1 MSWQPLW
8 DFYLEQPGFALL
20 LLGNA
25 VFVVGA
31 LGLAVA
37 ALGLRIR
44 NDATARHWTALEGR
58 WEARTLEVVTD
69 TATPEQLWALVDRRD
84 RLRFLNFLLRFARRL
99 TGTERRRVD
108 ELAGPYLDLVLPQL
122 QARSPERRARA
133 IQTLTTLGA
142 RKYAAQV
149 VRSLDDPSPLVAMVA
164 ARSLARRES
173 PDFAV
178 SILRHLHRFGDW
190 RPSFLASM
198 LASIG
203 SAVAPALRQA
213 LADPAFEPKTR
224 AVAADALRELNDY
237 ASADVAGAVLDETTD
252 RDLLVATLGLL
263 AHVGRNDQVAA
274 IRRHLADREPIVRSR
289 VMSVLGRIGT
299 AEDAETLVQAFD
311 DPSPWVAL
319 RAAEAMYE
327 SRNPALARLA
337 ESDHPRAPLA
347 RQMLTGGGA

>member
-1 MSWQPLW
+1 MTWNDLW
-8 DFYLEQPGFALL
+8 EFYLEQPGYALL

-25 VFVVGA
+25 VFVIGA

-37 ALGLRIR
+37 ALLLRVR
-44 NDATARHWTALEGR
+44 NDRTARHWRALEER
-58 WEARTLEVVTD
+58 WESRTVEVLTEARTPD
-69 TATPEQLWALVDRRD
+69 QLWALVSRRD
-84 RLRFLNFLLRFARRL
+84 ELRFLNFLLRFARRL

-108 ELAGPYLDLVLPQL
+108 ELAAPYLDRVLPQL
-122 QARSPERRARA
+122 RARSPERRARA

-142 RKYAAQV
+142 RKYAPQV

-173 PDFAV
+173 PDFAAP
-178 SILRHLHRFGDW
+178 ILRRLHRFGDW

-203 SAVAPALRQA
+203 PAVAPALRQA
-213 LADPAFEPKTR
+213 LADPTFDPKTR
-224 AVAADALRELNDY
+224 CVAADALRELNDY
-237 ASADVAGAVLDETTD
+237 ASADVAGAVLDQATD
-252 RDLLVATLGLL
+252 RDLLAATLSLL
-263 AHVGRNDQVAA
+263 AHVGRNDQVEA
-274 IRRHLADREPIVRSR
+274 IRRHLASPEPIVRSR

-299 AEDAETLVQAFD
+299 EADARTLVEAFD

-327 SRNPALARLA
+327 SHNPALAALA

>member
-1 MSWQPLW
+1 MTGSRLW

-25 VFVVGA
+25 IFVIGA
-31 LGLAVA
+31 LALAVA
-37 ALGLRIR
+37 ALLLRIR
-44 NDATARHWTALEGR
+44 NDRTAQHWMGLEAK
-58 WEARTLEVVTD
+58 WEARTVEVLTEA
-69 TATPEQLWALVDRRD
+69 ATPEQLWALVDRRD

-108 ELAGPYLDLVLPQL
+108 ELAAPYLDLVLPQL
-122 QARSPERRARA
+122 KARSPERRARA

-142 RKYAAQV
+142 RKYASQV
-149 VRSLDDPSPLVAMVA
+149 VRSLDDPSPLVSMVA
-164 ARSLARRES
+164 ARSLARRDS
-173 PDFAV
+173 PDFAAA
-178 SILRHLHRFGDW
+178 ILRRLHRFGDW

-203 SAVAPALRQA
+203 PAVAPALRQA
-213 LADPAFEPKTR
+213 LADRTFDPKTR
-224 AVAADALRELNDY
+224 CVAADALRELNDY
-237 ASADVAGAVLDETTD
+237 ASADVAGAVLDETVD

-263 AHVGRNDQVAA
+263 AQVGRNDQVAA
-274 IRRHLADREPIVRSR
+274 IRRHLDGGPIVRSR

-299 AEDAETLVQAFD
+299 AEDADTLVQAFD

-337 ESDHPRAPLA
+337 DSDHPRAALA